1 MWLKSVLWYLL
12 YYLKYLAAGAFI
24 SAIIAFFFP
33 TAALVLMGII
43 LIGGLPASYKD
54 LKEKRVP
61 LMKAKKVNNQY
72 SKLKNE
78 FEGFEEALRLTKRN
92 F

>member
-12 YYLKYLAAGAFI
+12 YYLKYLAAGALV
-24 SAIIAFFFP
+24 SAIVAIFFP
-33 TAALVLMGII
+33 PAALVIMGIM
-43 LIGGLPASYKD
+43 LLGGLPAAYKD

-61 LMKAKKVNNQY
+61 VMKAKQINKRY
-72 SKLKNE
+72 AKLKNE

-92 F
+92 M